1 MKVLLRRVAGASA
14 LTLFAAAGMLL
25 AIPTTID
32 ALGDERRF
40 SERPNN
46 TKHNKPHPQRSDYPG
61 QG

>member
-14 LTLFAAAGMLL
+14 LTLFAATGMLL

-46 TKHNKPHPQRSDYPG
+46 TKHNKPHPQRY
-61 QG
+61 